1 MVIEMKEKL
10 IRGIAAVLNCIYSV
24 FKLFPVKKKITYIS
38 RQSHT
43 LPTDFRLVIREVERR
58 LPEYKQIT
66 LIKMIGKSIPEKI
79 GYCFHMVR
87 QMYHIATS
95 EMLILDTY
103 CIAVSL
109 LRQRK
114 SLIVIQMWHALGAMK
129 KFGYSILDK
138 EEGTS
143 RSFAEA
149 MRMHRNYSYVFSS
162 SEFCSRFFAEAFQV
176 PMSRMVVMP
185 LPRLDLLYDVA
196 YIETV
201 KEKILKKYPQLSDCE
216 KKTIVYAPTFRKESG
231 DFEEKELA
239 EAAERLAESV
249 DYEKYNLVVKFHPLS
264 GIVLKNKNVIQDA
277 TFSTIDFCHMAD
289 AVILDYSAVVFEI
302 AMLGKPMYFYAF
314 DYDTYM
320 ENRDVYIDFKKY
332 VPGIITGEPQSLI
345 KAIENNEFD
354 LKRQTKFRNLM
365 ISRSKSGS
373 YTGDTVDFFEKILRE
388 KQERKRQ

>member
-1 MVIEMKEKL
+1 MV
-10 IRGIAAVLNCIYSV
+10 
-24 FKLFPVKKKITYIS
+24 P
-38 RQSHT
+38 
-43 LPTDFRLVIREVERR
+43 
-58 LPEYKQIT
+58 
-66 LIKMIGKSIPEKI
+66 IGQVVQHFL
-79 GYCFHMVR
+79 GFF
-87 QMYHIATS
+87 
-95 EMLILDTY
+95 
-103 CIAVSL
+103 SL
-109 LRQRK
+109 LFHVVRK
-114 SLIVIQMWHALGAMK
+114 
-129 KFGYSILDK
+129 D
-138 EEGTS
+138 
-143 RSFAEA
+143 
-149 MRMHRNYSYVFSS
+149 
-162 SEFCSRFFAEAFQV
+162 
-176 PMSRMVVMP
+176 
-185 LPRLDLLYDVA
+185 
-196 YIETV
+196 
-201 KEKILKKYPQLSDCE
+201 
-216 KKTIVYAPTFRKESG
+216 SG
-231 DFEEKELA
+231 KVA

-264 GIVLKNKNVIQDA
+264 GIVLKNKNIIQDT

-373 YTGDTVDFFEKILRE
+373 YTGDMVDFFEKILRE

>member
-1 MVIEMKEKL
+1 MIDFKSEVLKIKDQIIE
-10 IRGIAAVLNCIYSV
+10 
-24 FKLFPVKKKITYIS
+24 
-38 RQSHT
+38 
-43 LPTDFRLVIREVERR
+43 D
-58 LPEYKQIT
+58 
-66 LIKMIGKSIPEKI
+66 IKML
-79 GYCFHMVR
+79 C
-87 QMYHIATS
+87 
-95 EMLILDTY
+95 
-103 CIAVSL
+103 AVPSTL
-109 LRQRK
+109 HDNTLA
-114 SLIVIQMWHALGAMK
+114 V
-129 KFGYSILDK
+129 
-138 EEGTS
+138 
-143 RSFAEA
+143 FAPFA
-149 MRMHRNYSYVFSS
+149 KASRMHRKCCYVLSS

-185 LPRLDLLYDVA
+185 LPRLDLLYDAA

-201 KEKILKKYPQLSDCE
+201 KEKILKKYPQLSEGE
-216 KKTIVYAPTFRKESG
+216 KKTIVYAPTFRKEGG

-264 GIVLKNKNVIQDA
+264 GIVLKNKNIIQDT

-354 LKRQTKFRNLM
+354 LKRQTEFRNLM

-373 YTGDTVDFFEKILRE
+373 YTGDMVDFFEKILRE